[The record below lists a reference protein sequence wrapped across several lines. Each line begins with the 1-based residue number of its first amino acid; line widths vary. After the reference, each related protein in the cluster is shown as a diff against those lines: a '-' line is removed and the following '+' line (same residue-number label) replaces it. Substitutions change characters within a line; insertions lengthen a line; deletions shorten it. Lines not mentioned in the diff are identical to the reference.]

1 MNAILMNA
9 AANQQ
14 PQGPLPATWAGS
26 PAGSWPTGP
35 RCDGM
40 AIACFNPVLLPSL
53 AVEPARQ
60 VGGSGQWIGP
70 A

>member
-26 PAGSWPTGP
+26 PAASWADRAEG
-35 RCDGM
+35 RWHGHRM
-40 AIACFNPVLLPSL
+40 L
-53 AVEPARQ
+53 
-60 VGGSGQWIGP
+60 
-70 A
+70 

>member
-1 MNAILMNA
+1 
-9 AANQQ
+9 
-14 PQGPLPATWAGS
+14 
-26 PAGSWPTGP
+26 
-35 RCDGM
+35 M

-53 AVEPARQ
+53 AVELARQ